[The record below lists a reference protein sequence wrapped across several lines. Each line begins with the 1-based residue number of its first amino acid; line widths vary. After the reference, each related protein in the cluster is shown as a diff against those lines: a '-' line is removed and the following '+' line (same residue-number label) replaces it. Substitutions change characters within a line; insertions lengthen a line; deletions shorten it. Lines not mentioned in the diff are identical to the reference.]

1 MVFSSAGISAVEKEL
16 SRFRQIGSNKI
27 PADAASVIML
37 AIGEDNTVL
46 WANDN
51 AHEFFGEKASGSKC
65 YSLCHNKHSCCKN
78 CISKA
83 VINDGYTRRHKK
95 CIQAKDGEN
104 SCFLIA
110 ISPITPAICGDLK
123 SAMAVMIK
131 VPHETPVF
139 NSKVLVV
146 DDNIS
151 NLKLIQKTLNS
162 LGCDVV
168 MAENGIEALEKFTR
182 DSYDVVFMDIQMP
195 KLDGYQTAIEL
206 RKMKERGGDRI
217 PVIALSAFHMENCV
231 KKCFE
236 SGMNDFIGKPFKK
249 EDIIESLKK
258 HVRPWGND

>member
-1 MVFSSAGISAVEKEL
+1 MVFPSAGITAMENEL
-16 SRFRQIGSNKI
+16 SRFKGIASGKI
-27 PADAASVIML
+27 TVDAASVLIL
-37 AIGEDNTVL
+37 AIGEDHTVQ
-46 WANDN
+46 WANDK
-51 AHEFFGEKASGSKC
+51 AHEFFGKNPSGSKC
-65 YSLCHNKHSCCKN
+65 YSLCHGKHSCCKT
-78 CISKA
+78 CISRA
-83 VINDGYTRRHKK
+83 VINDGLTRRHKK
-95 CIQAKDGEN
+95 TIQRGDGES
-104 SCFLIA
+104 SCFLV
-110 ISPITPAICGDLK
+110 SMSRVKSDSRSDLK
-123 SAMAVMIK
+123 SAMAVMIE
-131 VPHETPVF
+131 VSHEVPVF

-146 DDNIS
+146 DDNMT

-195 KLDGYQTAIEL
+195 GLDGYQTAIEL

-217 PVIALSAFHMENCV
+217 PVIALSAFHMDNCV

-249 EDIIESLKK
+249 DDIIESLKK